1 MQNIVENS
9 IIKSVLQDGISQVD
23 ENLTID
29 DFECVFDTTTRK
41 LRIHLTVINSETDET
56 IEIDNAM
63 G

>member
-1 MQNIVENS
+1 MQEVVENS
-9 IIKSVLQDGISQVD
+9 IIKAVLQDGISQVD

-56 IEIDNAM
+56 LEIDNAM